1 MSRFYLALEGGEGAG
16 KTTVVRLLGEALAGR
31 GETVLTVREP
41 GSTELGNEIRR
52 LVLHWRDMSPWAEA
66 MLFAAQRAQLMAEV
80 VRPAL
85 AQDRFVISDRSLYSS
100 LAYQGGARRLGVDL
114 VREVNEIAVGG
125 TLPDLVAVLMVD
137 LATGLS
143 RQADPDRIGSEHDAF
158 QEQVTAAYGALAAAE
173 PDRVVL
179 VAVDDGPEK
188 VAARILEL
196 IDERRG

>member
-16 KTTVVRLLGEALAGR
+16 KTTVVRLLEEALTDR

-41 GSTELGNEIRR
+41 GSTELGDEIRR
-52 LVLHWRDMSPWAEA
+52 LVLHWRDMSPWAET
-66 MLFAAQRAQLMAEV
+66 MLFAAQRAQLVAEV

-85 AQDRFVISDRSLYSS
+85 EQGHFVISDRSLYSS

-137 LATGLS
+137 LSTGLS
-143 RQADPDRIGSEHDAF
+143 RQAEPDRIGSEHDAF
-158 QEQVTAAYGALAAAE
+158 QEQVTAAYGTLAAAE

-179 VAVDDGPEK
+179 VAVEDGPEK
-188 VAARILEL
+188 VAARILDF
-196 IDERRG
+196 IDDRRG

>member
-16 KTTVVRLLGEALAGR
+16 KTTVVRLLEESLADR

-41 GSTELGNEIRR
+41 GSTELGDEIRR
-52 LVLHWRDMSPWAEA
+52 LVLHWRDMSPWAET
-66 MLFAAQRAQLMAEV
+66 MLFAAQRAQLVAEV

-85 AQDRFVISDRSLYSS
+85 EQGRFVISDRSLYSS

-137 LATGLS
+137 LSTGLS
-143 RQADPDRIGSEHDAF
+143 RQADPDRIGGEHGAF

-179 VAVDDGPEK
+179 VAVENGPEK

-196 IDERRG
+196 IDDRRG

>member
-16 KTTVVRLLGEALAGR
+16 KTTVVRLLEGALAER

-41 GSTELGNEIRR
+41 GSTELGDEIRR

-66 MLFAAQRAQLMAEV
+66 MLFAAQRAQLVAEV

-85 AQDRFVISDRSLYSS
+85 EQDRFVISDRSLYSS
-100 LAYQGGARRLGVDL
+100 LAYQGGARRLGFDL

-137 LATGLS
+137 LSTGLS
-143 RQADPDRIGSEHDAF
+143 RQADPDRIGGEQEAF

-173 PDRVVL
+173 PHRVVL
-179 VAVDDGPEK
+179 VAVEDGPEK

>member
-16 KTTVVRLLGEALAGR
+16 KTTVVRLLEEALADR

-41 GSTELGNEIRR
+41 GSTELGDEIRR
-52 LVLHWRDMSPWAEA
+52 LVLHWRDMSPWAET
-66 MLFAAQRAQLMAEV
+66 MLFAAQRAQLVAEV

-85 AQDRFVISDRSLYSS
+85 EQGHFVISDRSLYSS

-137 LATGLS
+137 LSTGLS
-143 RQADPDRIGSEHDAF
+143 RQAEPDRIGSEHDAF

-179 VAVDDGPEK
+179 VAVEDGPEK
-188 VAARILEL
+188 VAARILDF
-196 IDERRG
+196 IDDRRG

>member
-16 KTTVVRLLGEALAGR
+16 KTTVVRLLEEALADR

-41 GSTELGNEIRR
+41 GSTELGDEIRR

-66 MLFAAQRAQLMAEV
+66 MLFAAQRAQLVAEV

-85 AQDRFVISDRSLYSS
+85 EQDRFVISDRSLYSS
-100 LAYQGGARRLGVDL
+100 LAYQGGARRLGFDL

-137 LATGLS
+137 LSTGLS
-143 RQADPDRIGSEHDAF
+143 RQADPDRIGGEQEAF

-173 PDRVVL
+173 PYRVVL
-179 VAVDDGPEK
+179 VAVEDGPEK

>member
-16 KTTVVRLLGEALAGR
+16 KTTVVRLLEEALADR

-41 GSTELGNEIRR
+41 GSTELGDEIRR
-52 LVLHWRDMSPWAEA
+52 LVLHWRDMSPWAET
-66 MLFAAQRAQLMAEV
+66 MLFAAQRAQLVAEV

-85 AQDRFVISDRSLYSS
+85 EQGHFVISDRSLYSS

-137 LATGLS
+137 LSTGLS
-143 RQADPDRIGSEHDAF
+143 RQADPDRIGREHDAF

-179 VAVDDGPEK
+179 VAVEDGPEK

-196 IDERRG
+196 IDDRRG